1 MCIYLLSLGV
11 WVTTDHG
18 GSVANLAKTNPTPIY
33 SHFNVHL
40 NAMNRTTAL
49 HDDTRFR
56 VLRLLEERP
65 DMTQREIADALGI
78 SLGGVNYCLRALANK
93 GMVKIQNFRNSKNK
107 VGYLYLLTPE
117 GVGEKVA
124 LTEAFLRRKMA
135 EYEALRAEIESLRGE
150 AEKFV
155 RPPSA

>member
-1 MCIYLLSLGV
+1 
-11 WVTTDHG
+11 
-18 GSVANLAKTNPTPIY
+18 
-33 SHFNVHL
+33 
-40 NAMNRTTAL
+40 
-49 HDDTRFR
+49 
-56 VLRLLEERP
+56 
-65 DMTQREIADALGI
+65 MTQREIADALGI

-107 VGYLYLLTPE
+107 AGYLYLLTPE
-117 GVGEKVA
+117 GVAEKIA

-150 AEKFV
+150 AAKFG